1 MGCPKQTLV
10 QFNTMLIP
18 LRHLSSSLISGVDCS
33 ASLWAP
39 YTVVSIRSQEVL
51 SRKETDTWIH
61 ELLFPWAQE
70 ARQTTRRCVSTV
82 GRDCWHISIRHC
94 CGFCLRTGRLHDLG
108 LPGYKH
114 QSPGSG
120 LGRQLVSRTTAYIAA
135 KRLLSIW
142 ILQKSSSPWRIAGR

>member
-51 SRKETDTWIH
+51 SRKETDNVDSRAAFPLGTGSSPDH
-61 ELLFPWAQE
+61 AAMRVHSGQRLLAYQHKALLWVLFEDRKAAW
-70 ARQTTRRCVSTV
+70 
-82 GRDCWHISIRHC
+82 
-94 CGFCLRTGRLHDLG
+94 LG